1 MFEGR
6 GLARI
11 WAGTPLP
18 KTSRATPFSRLK
30 TRPTGCRQRLK
41 GSIEGAV
48 EPGCLASKGR
58 GSASFRCLRDYSV
71 PIGQRRGSGAGSREY
86 PRPVLGSPATV
97 GGLTSRRRESGARLR
112 PRPFPHSPRPAPPRP
127 SVRRLLGPQ
136 AISRAPDSTLLWP
149 RPDPAPR
156 PPTHAPHADAAN
168 VRFPRV
174 LRTEAL
180 ASFPLC
186 RMGRVV
192 APSLQKFG
200 APAVLVT

>member
-18 KTSRATPFSRLK
+18 KTSRATPFSQCK

-112 PRPFPHSPRPAPPRP
+112 PRPLPGSPRPAPPLGAQAPWCLRP
-127 SVRRLLGPQ
+127 SRALPIARFSGPGPTPP
-136 AISRAPDSTLLWP
+136 RALP
-149 RPDPAPR
+149 R
-156 PPTHAPHADAAN
+156 T
-168 VRFPRV
+168 
-174 LRTEAL
+174 LRTQTRQTCVSRVSSARRRSQAFRCAVWGVWWL
-180 ASFPLC
+180 LHC
-186 RMGRVV
+186 R
-192 APSLQKFG
+192 SLEPPPFQ
-200 APAVLVT
+200 